1 METMMDKL
9 EEWVHHN
16 IPSQGMARDVVDIL
30 VRRWGWTITIK
41 DMARFEEDLDEDMMR
56 GDR

>member
-41 DMARFEEDLDEDMMR
+41 DMARFEEDLDKDMMG

>member
-9 EEWVHHN
+9 EDWVHHN
-16 IPSQGMARDVVDIL
+16 IPTQGMARDVIDIL
-30 VRRWGWTITIK
+30 QKRWGWTILISE
-41 DMARFEEDLDEDMMR
+41 MAQFELDFDEDMLR

>member
-41 DMARFEEDLDEDMMR
+41 DMARFEEDLDKDMMR

>member
-41 DMARFEEDLDEDMMR
+41 DMARFEEDLDKDMTR

>member
-9 EEWVHHN
+9 EDWVHHN

-30 VRRWGWTITIK
+30 VRRWGWTITLT
-41 DMARFEEDLDEDMMR
+41 DMAQFEEDLDEDMMR

>member
-41 DMARFEEDLDEDMMR
+41 DMARFEEDLDKDIMG

>member
-1 METMMDKL
+1 METIMDKL
-9 EEWVHHN
+9 EDWVHYN

-30 VRRWGWTITIK
+30 VRRWGWTITLK
-41 DMARFEEDLDEDMMR
+41 DMAQFEEDLDEDMMR

>member
-30 VRRWGWTITIK
+30 VRRWGWTITLK